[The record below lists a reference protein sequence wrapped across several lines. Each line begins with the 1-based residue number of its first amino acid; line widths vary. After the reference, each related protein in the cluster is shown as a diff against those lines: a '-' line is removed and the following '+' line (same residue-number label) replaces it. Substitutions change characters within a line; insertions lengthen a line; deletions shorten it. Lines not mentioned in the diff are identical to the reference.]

1 MAYEVT
7 ATRKRPQRFEDLVGQ
22 EFVVSTLKNAIEQG
36 RIAHAYLF
44 SGPRGVGKTT
54 SARLLAKALNCVHGP
69 TAEPCGQCDNCLSI
83 AKGSSM
89 DVIEIDG
96 ASNTG
101 VNDVRAIKEEVM
113 FPPTSSR
120 FKIYIIDEVH
130 MLSQS
135 AFNALLKTIEEPPEY
150 VVFIFATT
158 ETQKVP
164 ATIRSRCQQF
174 NFQLIPLET
183 IQSLLAQTATEMGI
197 TAEPEAL
204 EWIAKE
210 STGSMRDAY
219 TLFDQ
224 VVAFSNGALTLA
236 QIQEKMGVV
245 GVRRINP
252 IMEDVLAQR
261 PDQVLNKVHALLS
274 QGISIEQIIKDF
286 ADYFRTLLLIKNGI
300 KSENI
305 LGEKEES
312 FPLTIRQAYTM
323 EQLEAALDMFLTLY
337 RDIRFSLNPRFELE
351 LAISKLSK
359 LRYVASTASILEQ
372 IARLKNDLISGTITP
387 LNPALASQPTIQP
400 ATPVAVEP
408 TSAAPTTVAPAPV
421 EKPVAE
427 TPAAMTEAPT
437 TVEKPVAVTPAT
449 TTEAPTAVE
458 RPVAVTP
465 ATTTEAP
472 LTATVEPV
480 ADAPTSAAPASATT
494 ESTPTS
500 ASPSSVSQ
508 GSADQTGA
516 SQANTSSTGAA
527 DVAGASVDSSTT
539 TARPGGQDSVPPTTA
554 PKKVWSKEE
563 LEDVLPHGTVS
574 VESTNDGLI
583 LTFTS
588 RFFFQVANKDIDSL
602 RQKLRNKTGN
612 HDLNVVLTFSEST
625 TSAEGSATGV
635 AKSTAGSAT
644 QATTA
649 KVAPVV
655 DERPVAD
662 SVAAGPRSGNSG
674 LGEREAAKTNLVR
687 DLILCFDGREEK

>member
-183 IQSLLAQTATEMGI
+183 IQSLLAQTAAEMGI

-204 EWIAKE
+204 DWIAKE

-224 VVAFSNGALTLA
+224 VVAFSNGALTIA

-245 GVRRINP
+245 GVRRIDP
-252 IMEDVLAQR
+252 IMEDVLAQH

-286 ADYFRTLLLIKNGI
+286 ADYFRTLLLIQNGI
-300 KSENI
+300 TSENI
-305 LGEKEES
+305 LGEKEDS
-312 FPLTIRQAYTM
+312 FSSAVRQAYTT
-323 EQLEAALDMFLTLY
+323 EQIEAALDMFLTLY

-387 LNPALASQPTIQP
+387 LNPALAGQPTIQP
-400 ATPVAVEP
+400 A
-408 TSAAPTTVAPAPV
+408 
-421 EKPVAE
+421 
-427 TPAAMTEAPT
+427 APT
-437 TVEKPVAVTPAT
+437 TVEKPVAVTPEAST
-449 TTEAPTAVE
+449 AAPTTVE
-458 RPVAVTP
+458 KPVAVTLE
-465 ATTTEAP
+465 ATTVAP
-472 LTATVEPV
+472 LTATVAPV

-508 GSADQTGA
+508 SDVVQTGA
-516 SQANTSSTGAA
+516 SQANASSTGAT

-539 TARPGGQDSVPPTTA
+539 TTRPVGQCSVPPTPA
-554 PKKVWSKEE
+554 PRKVWSKEE

-625 TSAEGSATGV
+625 TSAEGSATGA
-635 AKSTAGSAT
+635 AKSTAGSAA

-655 DERPVAD
+655 DNRPVSD
-662 SVAAGPRSGNSG
+662 SVAAGPRSGNSV
-674 LGEREAAKTNLVR
+674 LGEREVVKTNLVR